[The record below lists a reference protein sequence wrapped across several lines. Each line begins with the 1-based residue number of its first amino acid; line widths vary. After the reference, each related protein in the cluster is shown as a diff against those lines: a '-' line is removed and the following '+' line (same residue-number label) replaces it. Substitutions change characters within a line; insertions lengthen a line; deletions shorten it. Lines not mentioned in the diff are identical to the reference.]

1 MYRKGEKYYKNFR
14 GKRGGCFPVLHFPI
28 GADPRDPKGEK
39 EIGRPFICER
49 VKLRACKHT
58 RTHGRK
64 GERGERERETAPPF
78 GVRYWKQQF
87 LNGWG
92 GREDG
97 GVSNFLQK

>member
-49 VKLRACKHT
+49 VKLRARKHT
-58 RTHGRK
+58 RTPTAEG
-64 GERGERERETAPPF
+64 GEGRERETATPF
-78 GVRYWKQQF
+78 GVRYWKKQF
-87 LNGWG
+87 LNGGRRG
-92 GREDG
+92 GW